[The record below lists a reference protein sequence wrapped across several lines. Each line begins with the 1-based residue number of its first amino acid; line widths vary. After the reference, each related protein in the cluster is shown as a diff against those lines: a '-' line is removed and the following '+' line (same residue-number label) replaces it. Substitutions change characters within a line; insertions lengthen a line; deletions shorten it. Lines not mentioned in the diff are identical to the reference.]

1 VARTT
6 RSSEAGGPAASAAR
20 LKARLRVARDGE
32 VLLGPGMAEL
42 LEAIRRTGSLR
53 LAADGME
60 MSYMHA
66 WGLVR
71 TMNGAFREPL
81 VTLARGGAGHGG
93 AKLTERG
100 EEVLA
105 LYREME
111 SAALRA
117 AASPWRRLRLLLS

>member
-1 VARTT
+1 MTT
-6 RSSEAGGPAASAAR
+6 VQRGAGDGEAPEP
-20 LKARLRVARDGE
+20 ARLRPRLRVVRGGE

-42 LEAIRRTGSLR
+42 LDVLRRTGSLR
-53 LAADGME
+53 LAAAEMG

-71 TMNGAFREPL
+71 TMNRGFREPL

-93 AKLTERG
+93 ARLTERG
-100 EEVLA
+100 AKVLS

-111 SAALRA
+111 AAARRA
-117 AASPWRRLRLLLS
+117 AQGPWRRLRRLLS

>member
-1 VARTT
+1 MT
-6 RSSEAGGPAASAAR
+6 RVKRGVTGGGAPGP
-20 LKARLRVARDGE
+20 ARLRPRLRVVRGEE

-42 LEAIRRTGSLR
+42 LDALRRTGSLR
-53 LAADGME
+53 LAAAEMG

-71 TMNGAFREPL
+71 KMNRGFREPL

-93 AKLTERG
+93 ALLTDRG
-100 EEVLA
+100 AEVLA

-117 AASPWRRLRLLLS
+117 ANGPWRRLRRRLS